1 MKCMQRAQVSCSTQ
15 LCSLNCGFGS
25 LDSSTPGLARTR
37 DCRRGGPRA
46 PEGGSAHKEK
56 STTRHDECF
65 DSPIRMSQR
74 SPGGVAPF
82 GCTAARQ
89 EEVRN
94 RDRTQIYRWP
104 PKSVMLPEA
113 VQHSIV

>member
-1 MKCMQRAQVSCSTQ
+1 MYAEGPSILFHAALLPELWLWK
-15 LCSLNCGFGS
+15 
-25 LDSSTPGLARTR
+25 PGLQHAGTRANTRLPERWTACAR
-37 DCRRGGPRA
+37 RRICAQR
-46 PEGGSAHKEK
+46 K